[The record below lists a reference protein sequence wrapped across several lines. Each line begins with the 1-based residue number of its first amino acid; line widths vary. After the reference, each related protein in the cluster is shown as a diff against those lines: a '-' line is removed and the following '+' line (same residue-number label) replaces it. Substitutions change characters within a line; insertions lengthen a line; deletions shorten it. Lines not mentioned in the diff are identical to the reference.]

1 MVLYFIAVFLIS
13 YMLGSVNF
21 GIIISRLFYKNDIRS
36 FGSGNAGA
44 TNAYRTY
51 GAKTALIVL
60 VGDILKGASA
70 VLLARFAA
78 KYLGIPD
85 YAVYLAGVCAV
96 LGHMFPVFFKFKG
109 GKGVATAVGA
119 AALAEPV
126 SFAVLF
132 FVFVLIFLL
141 TRYVSL
147 SSIICAAVYPV
158 SVLIFVYFNALPA
171 RALLIRTV
179 SAAVVGLLII
189 FKHRGNIEKLRKG
202 TESKTEFKKR

>member
-1 MVLYFIAVFLIS
+1 MILYFIAVLSVS
-13 YMLGSVNF
+13 YILGSVNF
-21 GIIISRLFYKNDIRS
+21 GIIISKLIHKNDIRS

-60 VGDILKGASA
+60 VGDIAKGALA
-70 VLLARFAA
+70 VLLARFAVRH
-78 KYLGIPD
+78 LGVPD
-85 YAVYLAGVCAV
+85 YAVYLAGVCVV

-119 AALAEPV
+119 AALAEPAA
-126 SFAVLF
+126 FATLF
-132 FVFVLIFLL
+132 FVFFLIFLL

-147 SSIICAAVYPV
+147 SSIISAAVYPV
-158 SVLIFVYFNALPA
+158 SVLIFVYLNALPTQ
-171 RALLIRTV
+171 ALIIRTA
-179 SAAVVGLLII
+179 SAAAVGLLII
-189 FKHRGNIEKLRKG
+189 LKHRGNIEKLRKG